1 MAGGLTHPRN
11 AAGAIARPV
20 RALINA
26 RTMNPTALTNQHM
39 LQPRVL
45 MLKSGHFR
53 RASRSKQGSM
63 LLPPTLGDKQC
74 WVACRGFASRGFA
87 SRSED
92 AVTRN
97 VANSGCAQSGGVND
111 EGRDG
116 AEQGSGD
123 SCQVKRKSKS
133 SSKESPD
140 KSQPPDAAPHLAHAR
155 SNHSFGQSQT
165 NEPSISQGK
174 AKRGSR
180 SSEKGVQDSSV
191 SHDFEI
197 DEEVEVMG
205 GKNKGVDWV
214 VVGATEC
221 FVTLQKKN
229 SEERVRAKP
238 HNITST
244 KTRRKGAGTPA
255 SSAEE
260 DSSMLPERAGAMQG
274 RCRLVL
280 MCQYTATLVNCC
292 FSMLLYISALI
303 CGGQQHATRD
313 GQCSAE
319 SERKSRKSRKS
330 GDSRGGVWVA
340 SR

>member
-1 MAGGLTHPRN
+1 MAGGVTHPRN
-11 AAGAIARPV
+11 AAITRPV
-20 RALINA
+20 TALINA

-39 LQPRVL
+39 LQPLVL

-92 AVTRN
+92 AATRT
-97 VANSGCAQSGGVND
+97 VANSASAQIGGVND

-116 AEQGSGD
+116 AEQGIGD
-123 SCQVKRKSKS
+123 SCQVKPKSKS
-133 SSKESPD
+133 SSKESQQH
-140 KSQPPDAAPHLAHAR
+140 KSQPPDTAPHLAHAR

-165 NEPSISQGK
+165 NEPSIIQGK

-191 SHDFEI
+191 SHDFEV

-214 VVGATEC
+214 VVGASEC

-274 RCRLVL
+274 RYILVL
-280 MCQYTATLVNCC
+280 M
-292 FSMLLYISALI
+292 S
-303 CGGQQHATRD
+303 
-313 GQCSAE
+313 
-319 SERKSRKSRKS
+319 
-330 GDSRGGVWVA
+330 
-340 SR
+340 

>member
-1 MAGGLTHPRN
+1 MAGGVTHPRN
-11 AAGAIARPV
+11 AAITRPV
-20 RALINA
+20 TALINA

-39 LQPRVL
+39 LQPLVL

-63 LLPPTLGDKQC
+63 LWSPTLGDKQC
-74 WVACRGFASRGFA
+74 WVACRGFASR
-87 SRSED
+87 SED
-92 AVTRN
+92 AATRT
-97 VANSGCAQSGGVND
+97 VANSASAQSGGVKD

-116 AEQGSGD
+116 AEQGIGD
-123 SCQVKRKSKS
+123 SCQVKPKSKS

-140 KSQPPDAAPHLAHAR
+140 KSQPPDTAPHLAHAR

-165 NEPSISQGK
+165 IEPSISQGK

-191 SHDFEI
+191 SHNFEV

-214 VVGATEC
+214 VVGASEC

-274 RCRLVL
+274 RYILVL
-280 MCQYTATLVNCC
+280 M
-292 FSMLLYISALI
+292 S
-303 CGGQQHATRD
+303 
-313 GQCSAE
+313 
-319 SERKSRKSRKS
+319 
-330 GDSRGGVWVA
+330 
-340 SR
+340 

>member
-1 MAGGLTHPRN
+1 MAGGMTQPRN

-26 RTMNPTALTNQHM
+26 LTIHPTSVTNQRM
-39 LQPRVL
+39 LQPLVL
-45 MLKSGHFR
+45 MLKSGVNAHDHFR

-74 WVACRGFASRGFA
+74 WVACRGFASC
-87 SRSED
+87 SED
-92 AVTRN
+92 AATRT
-97 VANSGCAQSGGVND
+97 VANSASAQSGEVND

-116 AEQGSGD
+116 AEQGIGD

-133 SSKESPD
+133 SSN
-140 KSQPPDAAPHLAHAR
+140 KSQPPDTAPHLAHAR
-155 SNHSFGQSQT
+155 SNPSFGQGQT

-174 AKRGSR
+174 AKRGSQGKANRGSR
-180 SSEKGVQDSSV
+180 SSETGVQDSSV
-191 SHDFEI
+191 SHGFEV

-214 VVGATEC
+214 VVGASEC

-238 HNITST
+238 HNITTT

-260 DSSMLPERAGAMQG
+260 DSSMLPERAAAMQG
-274 RCRLVL
+274 RYR
-280 MCQYTATLVNCC
+280 
-292 FSMLLYISALI
+292 
-303 CGGQQHATRD
+303 
-313 GQCSAE
+313 
-319 SERKSRKSRKS
+319 
-330 GDSRGGVWVA
+330 
-340 SR
+340 